1 MLRCYLAVW
10 GWTFWELRETY
21 LDGVLMTE
29 NDLGRNEG
37 VLDGVAG
44 WILVP
49 DFSQILTHLSGLNT
63 N

>member
-1 MLRCYLAVW
+1 MGDLTVW
-10 GWTFWELRETY
+10 TVAFWELRETY

-29 NDLGRNEG
+29 NGLGKIWGWLN
-37 VLDGVAG
+37 GVAG